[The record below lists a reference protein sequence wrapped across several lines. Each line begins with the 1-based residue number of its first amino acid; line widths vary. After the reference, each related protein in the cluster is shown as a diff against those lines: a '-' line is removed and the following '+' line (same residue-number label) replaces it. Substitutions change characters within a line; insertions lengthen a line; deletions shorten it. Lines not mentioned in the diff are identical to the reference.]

1 MTAAESDNT
10 TDPRPETEA
19 EAAPEAQTPER
30 TFVPAPRQRV
40 FMIRTNTERA
50 MSFLW
55 RVVWVALC
63 RWTPARLWGWRRF
76 VIRIFRGQ
84 VAGTALV
91 SSSTRIEFPWNLRIG
106 EHSCIMHNVII
117 TCMGKVVV
125 GDHCLISQYS
135 HLCAGTHEYRDKH
148 MPIERS
154 PIRIGDNTWIA
165 ADVFVGPNV
174 TVGSNVIVG
183 ARSSVFG
190 DLPDDIVAVGE
201 PARKIKDSPRV
212 ARPA

>member
-1 MTAAESDNT
+1 MSAPEDESPIDQTLEAPPSETA
-10 TDPRPETEA
+10 TDPM
-19 EAAPEAQTPER
+19 PER
-30 TFVPAPRQRV
+30 TFVPAPRQRI

-55 RVVWVALC
+55 RVVWVLLC
-63 RWTPARLWGWRRF
+63 RWTPMRLWGWRRF
-76 VIRIFRGQ
+76 VIRLFRGEI
-84 VAGTALV
+84 AGTALI
-91 SSSTRIEFPWNLRIG
+91 SNSTRIEFPWNLRIG
-106 EHSCIMHNVII
+106 EHTCIMHDVII
-117 TCMGKVVV
+117 TCMGKIDI
-125 GDHCLISQYS
+125 GAHCLISQYS
-135 HLCAGTHEYRDKH
+135 HICAGTHEYRDKH

-174 TVGSNVIVG
+174 TIGSNVIVG

-212 ARPA
+212 AKPA